1 MTTCI
6 SEYSIKPVY
15 VIIDSFLIC
24 TCSTHKSGTSHV
36 QISSQIVP
44 KQSISI
50 SSLCQDFVFSR
61 SASRARVQRKMQRCS
76 ESNGFLWTSNFF
88 FFFYPMHQKSKFL
101 GISSS
106 PSFVDVCWFWRV
118 QAGVLI
124 TLLHD
129 CAQGTQFK
137 RKYLAGQSLVW
148 KISSSLK
155 GFMPFVT
162 RCQVQVNIWQ
172 GKV

>member
-1 MTTCI
+1 MNLK
-6 SEYSIKPVY
+6 SL
-15 VIIDSFLIC
+15 SFWSLNMIYKVA
-24 TCSTHKSGTSHV
+24 T
-36 QISSQIVP
+36 QISSLSGFCIQQVSFRN
-44 KQSISI
+44 KSIEEKHKTAQKAMVFYEQVMF
-50 SSLCQDFVFSR
+50 CFVSFF
-61 SASRARVQRKMQRCS
+61 CS
-76 ESNGFLWTSNFF
+76 FLFF
-88 FFFYPMHQKSKFL
+88 FSMHQKPKFL

-106 PSFVDVCWFWRV
+106 PSFVDVCWFWRA
-118 QAGVLI
+118 QTGVLI

-162 RCQVQVNIWQ
+162 RCQVRVNIWQ
-172 GKV
+172 GEV